1 MSSVFAD
8 TALIPETPT
17 IPTTSATTAAT
28 STAPV
33 TFVATRRSASHRART
48 LPSLGADLVGT
59 SGADDGMTR
68 LHIPDGVSASTPG
81 RWALEKTSRCAR
93 LRATPDRKIK
103 EDVRDN
109 APAVHVG
116 SDG

>member
-68 LHIPDGVSASTPG
+68 PPHPRRCDLHRHQGDGHL
-81 RWALEKTSRCAR
+81 RR
-93 LRATPDRKIK
+93 LRG
-103 EDVRDN
+103 
-109 APAVHVG
+109 APASG
-116 SDG
+116 RPLIGRSTRT